1 MRSITVYQADPLG
14 FFLYP
19 TEAFELPL
27 QPGDF
32 NIPYGA
38 LADAPPPVPQGH
50 VARIA
55 DNSWSLVEDHRQD
68 RLFYMIQAAAGDE
81 LSIFSEYVIGTSVMV
96 DGQEQRYDGGGPVP
110 AWLVAKLPETGRL
123 LDQLPE

>member
-1 MRSITVYQADPLG
+1 MSLITVYQADPQG

-38 LADAPPPVPQGH
+38 LIDEPPAAQQGY
-50 VARIA
+50 VARFVE
-55 DNSWSLVEDHRQD
+55 NGWQLVEDHRRD
-68 RLFYMIQAAAGDE
+68 LLFYRSVTAEGVE
-81 LSIFSEYVIGTSVMV
+81 EYREYAVNTPVEVGGEVLI
-96 DGQEQRYDGGGPVP
+96 YDGGGPVP
-110 AWLVAKLPETGRL
+110 SWLDRQ
-123 LDQLPE
+123 DD

>member
-1 MRSITVYQADPLG
+1 MSSITVYQADPLG

-38 LADAPPPVPQGH
+38 LTDAPPAVPQGYA
-50 VARIA
+50 ARVGG
-55 DNSWSLVEDHRQD
+55 NGWHLVEDHRQD
-68 RLFYMIQAAAGDE
+68 RLFYMSQAAAGDE
-81 LSIFSEYVIGTSVMV
+81 LAIFAEYVIGTLVIV
-96 DGQEQRYDGGGPVP
+96 DGQELRYDGGGPVP
-110 AWLVAKLPETGRL
+110 SWLMTQLPETGRL
-123 LDQLPE
+123 LVPLSA